1 MGIHHATTQ
10 HRLITV
16 ALAALLVS
24 LVEGRAA
31 SADPSA
37 SAPATAAATVYNYA
51 PVTFWLVPH
60 LSLGGPPSQRL
71 RTNFALALGASGYAR
86 LDGLDISVAASWVT
100 ESVNGVQVTS
110 GFNYAGA
117 DLRGLQ
123 ISAGANVTRG
133 RVMGVQ
139 VSSGLNYGASVE
151 GAQIGIVNVG
161 GHVDGAQIG
170 IVNIA
175 RRVRG
180 AQIGIVNVAQDSSAP
195 VGLVSLVRDGQH
207 HVALWSSDS
216 APVNVGVKLGGK
228 YVYGLVTAGYEQSD
242 TKKRWLTGVGIG
254 GHVPLGERVFLEPEL
269 IQSHVN
275 EGLTWSDT
283 KNELTTLRLIGG
295 FRVHRHLSFFAGPSA
310 NLLATRVGHG
320 EGFGLIHGKRLNS
333 TRHATALRV
342 WPGFVAGF
350 QI

>member
-16 ALAALLVS
+16 ALAALLGALIEVPT
-24 LVEGRAA
+24 A

-37 SAPATAAATVYNYA
+37 SAPATAAATVYNHA

-60 LSLGGPPSQRL
+60 VGLGGLSSKRL
-71 RTNFALALGASGYAR
+71 RTNFALSLGASGYAR
-86 LDGLDISVAASWVT
+86 LDGVDVSVGASWVT
-100 ESVNGVQVTS
+100 ESVQGLQVTS
-110 GFNYAGA
+110 GFNYAGT
-117 DLRGLQ
+117 DLRGVQ
-123 ISAGANVTRG
+123 IAAGANVTRQ
-133 RVMGVQ
+133 RVMGLQ
-139 VSSGLNYGASVE
+139 VSSGLNYGGVIE

-161 GHVDGAQIG
+161 GDVDGAQIG
-170 IVNIA
+170 IVNVA

-207 HVALWSSDS
+207 HVGLWSSDS
-216 APVNVGVKLGGK
+216 APVNLGVKLGGR

-242 TKKRWLTGVGIG
+242 NKKRWLTGVGIG
-254 GHVPLGERVFLEPEL
+254 GHVPLGERFFLEPEL
-269 IQSHVN
+269 LQSHVN

-295 FRVHRHLSFFAGPSA
+295 FRAQRHLSFFAGPTF
-310 NLLATRVGHG
+310 NLLVTKVGHG
-320 EGFGLIHGKRLNS
+320 EGFGLIHG
-333 TRHATALRV
+333 TRITSAGSATTMRV
-342 WPGFVAGF
+342 WPGFAAGF